1 MRTISVINQKGG
13 CGKTTVSINLAAA
26 LGELEKKVLLV
37 DMDPQAHASIGL
49 DVSWDQVERTTYDL
63 LRNPRVMVSE
73 TVHPVTTHLDLI
85 PSTPIL
91 SAVEQ
96 ELAGKDARETRL
108 ASKLSRVEENYDYVI
123 IDSPPNIGLLTFNAL
138 MAAGEVV
145 IPVEPSY
152 FSITGL
158 KKLRE
163 TVDLL
168 ESETKHRLAVKILVN
183 NIEKRTNISRDM
195 VFELERLYGDELL
208 DVTISHSVKYKEAAY
223 RAVPIFGIPRSD
235 RLRWEFLSL
244 ARELEEKVSIIDT
257 ADIGE
262 WMEKLHG
269 PKIVKE
275 GVLFTLDA
283 PGAGKVNLTGEFT
296 RWSRE
301 GIPLEKDAS
310 DGLWK
315 VLVDLEPGE
324 YEYRYIIDGVWIK
337 DPKNVDSVL
346 NEFGQENSLLI
357 V

>member
-37 DMDPQAHASIGL
+37 DMDPQGHASIGL
-49 DVSWDQVERTTYDL
+49 DVSWDAAEHTTYDL
-63 LRNPRVMVSE
+63 LRNPRIMVSE
-73 TVHPVTTHLDLI
+73 AVHPVSEHLDII
-85 PSTPIL
+85 PSSPVL

-96 ELAGKDARETRL
+96 ELSGKDARETRL
-108 ASKLSRVEENYDYVI
+108 ASKLARVEEDYDYAI

-138 MAAGEVV
+138 MAAGEII

-152 FSITGL
+152 FSIKGL
-158 KKLRE
+158 HKLRE
-163 TVDLL
+163 TVELL
-168 ESETKHRLAVKILVN
+168 ENETRHRVTVRILVN
-183 NIEKRTNISRDM
+183 NIEKRTNLSRDI
-195 VFELERLYGDELL
+195 VYELERMHGDEVL
-208 DVTISHSVKYKEAAY
+208 DVTISHSVKFKEAAY
-223 RAVPIFGIPRSD
+223 RGVPIFGMPRSD

-244 ARELEEKVSIIDT
+244 ARELEEKVLVIDT

-262 WMEKLHG
+262 WMERLHG
-269 PKIVKE
+269 PKIVRE

-283 PGAGKVNLTGEFT
+283 PGAGKVHLTGEFT
-296 RWSRE
+296 RWSRD
-301 GIPLEKDAS
+301 GIALEKDKS

-315 VLVDLEPGE
+315 ILVDLEPGE
-324 YEYRYIIDGVWIK
+324 YEYRYIVDGVWIK